1 MLDNIPSECVKAIY
15 DQEYKTF
22 YNNSLY
28 KSDKISVD
36 VYKGSYFA
44 SFVLDL
50 ELDIQKQ
57 DNEDVGKKIKVGVNI
72 VWKAGRNIIPNE
84 IARYAGNKAVM
95 VINYALG
102 LKGAERERA
111 KKQILDFWNQIT
123 GYVPRNDDDK
133 RYTVHVAV
141 FRMRDRKSKKEYYS
155 LKAVIKDNQT
165 GETIIKTGVIEN

>member
-1 MLDNIPSECVKAIY
+1 MRYTDPDGRDTNLPFVFDKSYMLDNIPSECVKAIY

-57 DNEDVGKKIKVGVNI
+57 DNEDVGKKI
-72 VWKAGRNIIPNE
+72 
-84 IARYAGNKAVM
+84 
-95 VINYALG
+95 
-102 LKGAERERA
+102 
-111 KKQILDFWNQIT
+111 
-123 GYVPRNDDDK
+123 
-133 RYTVHVAV
+133 
-141 FRMRDRKSKKEYYS
+141 
-155 LKAVIKDNQT
+155 
-165 GETIIKTGVIEN
+165 